1 MNNTW
6 QYMPRNPS
14 AERNEFMEHLLEW
27 IQHHGKLVLLC
38 TCVILACVG
47 IWANHEQLFNKE

>member
-1 MNNTW
+1 
-6 QYMPRNPS
+6 MPRNPS

-38 TCVILACVG
+38 TSVILACVW
-47 IWANHEQLFNKE
+47 IWVHHEQLFYKE

>member
-1 MNNTW
+1 
-6 QYMPRNPS
+6 MPRNPS

-38 TCVILACVG
+38 TCVILACLW
-47 IWANHEQLFNKE
+47 IWANHEQLFYKE